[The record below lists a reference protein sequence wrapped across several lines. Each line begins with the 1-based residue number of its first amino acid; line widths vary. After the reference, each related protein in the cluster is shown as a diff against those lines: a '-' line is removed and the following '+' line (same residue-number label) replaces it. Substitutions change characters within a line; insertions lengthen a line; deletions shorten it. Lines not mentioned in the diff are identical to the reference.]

1 VATIVYGDFEWDEA
15 KAATNLA
22 KHGILFEEAVTA
34 VVDPN
39 AVFLRAM
46 LEPSSGSWRSVCR
59 NGCASCSS
67 CMSSAAS
74 ETASSVRESRPT
86 RRRCSMSKSAKIN
99 QPTQPSLDDLL
110 EIDVTKARVLGRGL
124 RKDRKLPLRAL
135 REAADKTQ
143 DEVARL
149 AGMDQSEISRV
160 EQRDDLRVSTLR
172 RYARALDAEIEI
184 VALLPTGHR
193 IKLDL

>member
-1 VATIVYGDFEWDEA
+1 MGSRS
-15 KAATNLA
+15 
-22 KHGILFEEAVTA
+22 EEAVTA

-39 AVFLRAM
+39 AVFLADDAGAEQRLVAI
-46 LEPSSGSWRSVCR
+46 S
-59 NGCASCSS
+59 
-67 CMSSAAS
+67 
-74 ETASSVRESRPT
+74 
-86 RRRCSMSKSAKIN
+86 
-99 QPTQPSLDDLL
+99 QPTQASLDDLP
-110 EIDVTKARVLGRGL
+110 EIDVTKARILGRGL

-135 REAADKTQ
+135 REGAGKTQ
-143 DEVARL
+143 DEVASL

-160 EQRDDLRVSTLR
+160 EQRDDLRLSTLR